1 MITPNPCPP
10 IGVQCPDA
18 VTATLYQELELKCL
32 LTNNKAAASVTWTVD
47 GVEVL
52 NKDLNYNTDKIGP
65 SEESF
70 GYVSLTVYNVTE
82 GQVSFDL
89 ITVYIVVSST

>member
-1 MITPNPCPP
+1 M
-10 IGVQCPDA
+10 QCPEA

-52 NKDLNYNTDKIGP
+52 SKDHNYDTDKIGP

-89 ITVYIVVSST
+89 INYIVVSST